1 MKAIIP
7 VAGVGSRLRPHTF
20 TKPKVLLNVAGKPIL
35 GHILDTLQASGVTR
49 LSIIVGQMAD
59 LIEAYVRKHY
69 DLPAEFIVQAEP
81 KGLGH
86 AVSLGLAEDDREV
99 LVILGDTIFDSDLKH
114 AIDHIRTTSL
124 GVMTVED
131 PRRFGVVETVDGGR
145 VARLVEKPEIPK
157 SNLVLV
163 GIYLIRNAPLLRRC
177 IGTLFERQLT
187 TRGEYQLTD
196 ALQLMIE
203 QGETVTTFPV
213 ADWFD
218 CGKPETLLLT
228 NRHLLDLQQSA
239 PAPRPGAV
247 IVPPVYIHP
256 DAVLERS
263 IIGPYATVGGGAV
276 VRDAI
281 VRDSVLGEGA
291 QVERAI
297 VSGSLVGNNSMI
309 HGRFHRYNLGD
320 SSEIA
325 EGPANGND
333 LSISV

>member
-35 GHILDTLQASGVTR
+35 GHILDNLQAAGVTQ
-49 LSIIVGQMAD
+49 LTIIVGQMGD

-86 AVSLGLAEDDREV
+86 AVSLGMAADDREV
-99 LVILGDTIFDSDLKH
+99 LVILGDTIFESDLKH
-114 AIDHIRTTSL
+114 AIGSIGTTCL
-124 GVMTVED
+124 GVKTVAD
-131 PRRFGVVETVDGGR
+131 PRRFGVVETADGGR
-145 VARLVEKPEIPK
+145 VVRLVEKPEIPK

-163 GIYLIRNAPLLRRC
+163 GIYLIRNAPLLRSSLNL
-177 IGTLFERQLT
+177 LFERELT

-213 ADWFD
+213 ANWFD
-218 CGKPETLLLT
+218 CGKPETLLTT
-228 NRHLLDLQQSA
+228 NRHLLDLQQTP
-239 PAPRPGAV
+239 PAARTGAV
-247 IVPPVYIHP
+247 IIPPVYIHP
-256 DAVLERS
+256 DAVIERS
-263 IIGPYATVGGGAV
+263 IVGPYATVGDGAA

-325 EGPANGND
+325 EGPLN
-333 LSISV
+333 SE